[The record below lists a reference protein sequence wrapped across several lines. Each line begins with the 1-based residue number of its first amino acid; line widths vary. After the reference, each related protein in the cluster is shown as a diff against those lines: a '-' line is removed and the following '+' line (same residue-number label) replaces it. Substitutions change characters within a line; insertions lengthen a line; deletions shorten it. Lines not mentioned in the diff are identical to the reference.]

1 MSSTGPTG
9 DSIRLRTVFFGTS
22 GFAEAV
28 FRRLHAVHEVAAAVT
43 RPPRPAGR
51 GHRPRPSRIHRA
63 AEELGVPVLEPKGF
77 RRPAAVE
84 AVTRL
89 RADCLVVADYG
100 RILPPAL
107 LDSTPLGAVN
117 VHASLLPAL
126 RGAAP
131 AVWAVARGLDRT
143 GVTTMLMDEGLD
155 TGPILLRRPEDLR
168 PDDTAG
174 SLLARLA
181 PIGADLLLETLA
193 GLAEMEIEPLPQ
205 DDAAASEAPPVRKTD
220 AAVDWRLDAVEV
232 ERRIR
237 AFQPA
242 PVAFTAFRPAD
253 GSLEL
258 LRIHVAQVGLESEP
272 FEAAPGTTRR
282 TGSRGDPGL
291 EVACGGGRLL
301 LREVQP
307 AGSRRMAVAEFVRG
321 GRLPGVG
328 THGGTRGGTRGPDA
342 AGEMRFAAA
351 EEAAALVGPPDAA
364 AVAPG
369 PDDTAEAAEAPR
381 SKTPA

>member
-1 MSSTGPTG
+1 MSGGGPSGGPSG

-51 GHRPRPSRIHRA
+51 GHRPRPSRIREA
-63 AEELGVPVLEPKGF
+63 ADELGVPVLEPKGL

-155 TGPILLRRPEDLR
+155 TGPILLRRPVGIR
-168 PDDTAG
+168 PDDTGG

-181 PIGADLLLETLA
+181 PAGADLLVETLA

-205 DDAAASEAPPVRKTD
+205 DEAAATEAPPVRKTD
-220 AAVDWRLDAVEV
+220 AAVDWRLDAVEI

-242 PVAFTAFRPAD
+242 PVAFTAFPAVD

-272 FEAAPGTTRR
+272 FEAAPGTLRR
-282 TGSRGDPGL
+282 TGSRGEPAL
-291 EVACGGGRLL
+291 EVVCGGGRLL

-307 AGSRRMAVAEFVRG
+307 TGSRRMTAAEFLRG
-321 GRLPGVG
+321 SRLPGLG
-328 THGGTRGGTRGPDA
+328 ASGSGA
-342 AGEMRFAAA
+342 AGEARLATGEVRFAAA
-351 EEAAALVGPPDAA
+351 EEAAALVGPPEAQGETAPAA
-364 AVAPG
+364 R
-369 PDDTAEAAEAPR
+369 ER
-381 SKTPA
+381 TPA

>member
-51 GHRPRPSRIHRA
+51 GHRPRPSRIRRA

-77 RRPAAVE
+77 RRPASVE

-155 TGPILLRRPEDLR
+155 TGPILLRRAEEIR

-181 PIGADLLLETLA
+181 PIGADLLVETLA

-205 DDAAASEAPPVRKTD
+205 DDGAATEAPPVRKTD
-220 AAVDWRLDAVEV
+220 AALDWRLDAVEV
-232 ERRIR
+232 ERQVR
-237 AFQPA
+237 AFRPA
-242 PVAFTAFRPAD
+242 PVAFTAFPTAG
-253 GSLEL
+253 GSPEL
-258 LRIHVAQVGLESEP
+258 LRIHAAQVGIETEPLAEP
-272 FEAAPGTTRR
+272 FEAAPGTIRR

-307 AGSRRMAVAEFVRG
+307 AGSRRMAAAEFLRG
-321 GRLPGVG
+321 GRLPGFG
-328 THGGTRGGTRGPDA
+328 SSRPA
-342 AGEMRFAAA
+342 ASGETRFASA
-351 EEAAALVGPPDAA
+351 EEAAALVGPPANAEEGAA
-364 AVAPG
+364 PEPESPARARAPL
-369 PDDTAEAAEAPR
+369 P
-381 SKTPA
+381 

>member
-1 MSSTGPTG
+1 MSGGGPSGGPSGDSSG

-28 FRRLHAVHEVAAAVT
+28 FRRLHAVHEIAAAVT

-51 GHRPRPSRIHRA
+51 GHRPRPSRIREA
-63 AEELGVPVLEPKGF
+63 ADELGVPVLEPKGL

-117 VHASLLPAL
+117 VHASLLPSL

-155 TGPILLRRPEDLR
+155 TGPILLRRAADIR
-168 PDDTAG
+168 PDETGG

-181 PIGADLLLETLA
+181 PLGADLLVETLA
-193 GLAEMEIEPLPQ
+193 GLAEMQIEPLPQ
-205 DDAAASEAPPVRKTD
+205 DEAAATEAPPVRKTD

-242 PVAFTAFRPAD
+242 PVAFTAFPGVD

-272 FEAAPGTTRR
+272 FEAPPGTLRR
-282 TGSRGDPGL
+282 TGPRGDPGL

-307 AGSRRMAVAEFVRG
+307 TGSRRMTVAEFLRG
-321 GRLPGVG
+321 NRLPGSG
-328 THGGTRGGTRGPDA
+328 TSGSGAGGEARPAGGEARL
-342 AGEMRFAAA
+342 AAA
-351 EEAAALVGPPDAA
+351 EEAAALVGPPE
-364 AVAPG
+364 APG
-369 PDDTAEAAEAPR
+369 ET
-381 SKTPA
+381 TPATRERAPA

>member
-1 MSSTGPTG
+1 MSSGGPTG

-51 GHRPRPSRIHRA
+51 GHRPRPSRIRRA
-63 AEELGVPVLEPKGF
+63 AEELGVPVLEPKGL

-107 LDSTPLGAVN
+107 LESTPLGAVN

-155 TGPILLRRPEDLR
+155 TGPILLRRPEALR
-168 PDDTAG
+168 PDDTGG

-181 PIGADLLLETLA
+181 PIGADLLVETLA

-205 DDAAASEAPPVRKTD
+205 DDGAATEAPPVRKAD
-220 AAVDWRLDAVEV
+220 AAVDWSLDAVEI
-232 ERRIR
+232 ERRVR

-242 PVAFTAFRPAD
+242 PVAFTAFRGVD

-258 LRIHVAQVGLESEP
+258 LRIHVAQIGVESEP
-272 FEAAPGTTRR
+272 FEAPPGTIRK

-291 EVACGGGRLL
+291 EVACGGGRLV

-307 AGSRRMAVAEFVRG
+307 TGGRRMTAAEFLRG
-321 GRLPGVG
+321 NRAPGFG
-328 THGGTRGGTRGPDA
+328 ASRAA
-342 AGEMRFAAA
+342 AGEVRFAAA
-351 EEAAALVGPPDAA
+351 EVAAALVGPPEAPVKPPAA
-364 AVAPG
+364 ARSPAP
-369 PDDTAEAAEAPR
+369 A
-381 SKTPA
+381 

>member
-1 MSSTGPTG
+1 MSSGGPTG

-51 GHRPRPSRIHRA
+51 GHRPRASRIRRA
-63 AEELGVPVLEPKGF
+63 AEELGVPVLEPKGL

-84 AVTRL
+84 SVTRL

-107 LDSTPLGAVN
+107 LESTPLGAVN

-155 TGPILLRRPEDLR
+155 TGPILLRRPEALR

-181 PIGADLLLETLA
+181 PVGADLLVETLA

-205 DDAAASEAPPVRKTD
+205 DDSAATEAPPVRKTD
-220 AAVDWRLDAVEV
+220 AAVDWRLDAVEI
-232 ERRIR
+232 ERRVR

-242 PVAFTAFRPAD
+242 PVAFTAFRGVD
-253 GSLEL
+253 GLLEL
-258 LRIHVAQVGLESEP
+258 LRIHVAQVGVENEP
-272 FEAAPGTTRR
+272 FEAAPGTIRK

-291 EVACGGGRLL
+291 EAACGGGRLV

-307 AGSRRMAVAEFVRG
+307 TGSRRMTAAEFLRG
-321 GRLPGVG
+321 GRLPGFGASGPGAVG
-328 THGGTRGGTRGPDA
+328 EA
-342 AGEMRFAAA
+342 RFAAA
-351 EEAAALVGPPDAA
+351 DEAAALVGPPEAPAESPAA
-364 AVAPG
+364 AREGAP
-369 PDDTAEAAEAPR
+369 A
-381 SKTPA
+381 

>member
-1 MSSTGPTG
+1 MSGGGPSGGRSG

-51 GHRPRPSRIHRA
+51 GHRPRPSRIREA
-63 AEELGVPVLEPKGF
+63 ADELGVPVLEPKGL

-84 AVTRL
+84 SVTRL

-155 TGPILLRRPEDLR
+155 TGPILLRRAVDIR
-168 PDDTAG
+168 PDDTGG

-181 PIGADLLLETLA
+181 PAGADLLVETLA

-205 DDAAASEAPPVRKTD
+205 DEAAATEAPPVRKTD
-220 AAVDWRLDAVEV
+220 AAVDWSLDAVEI
-232 ERRIR
+232 ERRVR

-242 PVAFTAFRPAD
+242 PVAFTAFPAVD

-272 FEAAPGTTRR
+272 FEAAPGTLRR
-282 TGSRGDPGL
+282 TGPRSEPAL

-307 AGSRRMAVAEFVRG
+307 TGSRRMTAAEFLRG
-321 GRLPGVG
+321 SRLPGLG
-328 THGGTRGGTRGPDA
+328 ASGSGA
-342 AGEMRFAAA
+342 AGEARLATGEVRFAAA
-351 EEAAALVGPPDAA
+351 EEAAALVGPPEAQGETPSAA
-364 AVAPG
+364 RERAP
-369 PDDTAEAAEAPR
+369 A
-381 SKTPA
+381 

>member
-1 MSSTGPTG
+1 M
-9 DSIRLRTVFFGTS
+9 
-22 GFAEAV
+22 
-28 FRRLHAVHEVAAAVT
+28 T

-51 GHRPRPSRIHRA
+51 GHRPRPSRIREA
-63 AEELGVPVLEPKGF
+63 AGELGVPVLEPKGL

-84 AVTRL
+84 SVTRL

-155 TGPILLRRPEDLR
+155 TGPILLRRPVDIR
-168 PDDTAG
+168 PDDTGG

-181 PIGADLLLETLA
+181 PVGADLLVETLA

-205 DDAAASEAPPVRKTD
+205 DEAAATEAPPVRKTD
-220 AAVDWRLDAVEV
+220 AAVDWRLDAVEI

-237 AFQPA
+237 AFRPA
-242 PVAFTAFRPAD
+242 PVAFTAFREGD

-258 LRIHVAQVGLESEP
+258 LRIHVAQVGLETEP
-272 FEAAPGTTRR
+272 FEAAPGTLRR
-282 TGSRGDPGL
+282 TGSRGEPAL

-307 AGSRRMAVAEFVRG
+307 TGSRRMTVAEFLRG
-321 GRLPGVG
+321 SRLPGLG
-328 THGGTRGGTRGPDA
+328 ASGSGA
-342 AGEMRFAAA
+342 AGATRFAAA
-351 EEAAALVGPPDAA
+351 EEAAALVGPPESPAETAA
-364 AVAPG
+364 ATRERAP
-369 PDDTAEAAEAPR
+369 A
-381 SKTPA
+381 

>member
-1 MSSTGPTG
+1 MSGGGPSGGPSG

-51 GHRPRPSRIHRA
+51 GHRPRPSRIREA
-63 AEELGVPVLEPKGF
+63 ADELGVPVLEPKGL

-143 GVTTMLMDEGLD
+143 GVTTMLIDEGLD
-155 TGPILLRRPEDLR
+155 TGPILLRRPVDIR
-168 PDDTAG
+168 PDDTGG

-181 PIGADLLLETLA
+181 PVGADLLVETLA

-205 DDAAASEAPPVRKTD
+205 DEAAATEAPPVRKTD
-220 AAVDWRLDAVEV
+220 AAVDWRLDAVEI
-232 ERRIR
+232 ERRVR

-242 PVAFTAFRPAD
+242 PVAFTAFPAVD

-272 FEAAPGTTRR
+272 FEAAPGTLRK
-282 TGSRGDPGL
+282 TGSRGEPAL

-307 AGSRRMAVAEFVRG
+307 TGSRRMTAAEFLRG
-321 GRLPGVG
+321 SRLPGLG
-328 THGGTRGGTRGPDA
+328 ASGSGA
-342 AGEMRFAAA
+342 AGEARFAAA
-351 EEAAALVGPPDAA
+351 EEAAALVGPPEAQGETAPAA
-364 AVAPG
+364 R
-369 PDDTAEAAEAPR
+369 ER
-381 SKTPA
+381 TPA